1 MLVSE
6 IKRHVVLR
14 MVSKQ
19 VDDSELE
26 RGEVLNLVNL
36 NPGIFLQPVLMLRS
50 VDIGQDKQV
59 IKVNQIPFFLVLLV
73 FSCKPEL
80 LEAVIQVL

>member
-1 MLVSE
+1 
-6 IKRHVVLR
+6 

-19 VDDSELE
+19 VDNSELE

-36 NPGIFLQPVLMLRS
+36 NPRIFLQPVLMLRS
-50 VDIGQDKQV
+50 VDIRQDKQI
-59 IKVNQIPFFLVLLV
+59 IKVNQVPFFFVLLV
-73 FSCKPEL
+73 FSCKLEL

>member
-1 MLVSE
+1 
-6 IKRHVVLR
+6 

-59 IKVNQIPFFLVLLV
+59 IKINQVPFFLVLLV
-73 FSCKPEL
+73 FSCKLEL

>member
-1 MLVSE
+1 
-6 IKRHVVLR
+6 

-19 VDDSELE
+19 VDDSELK

-36 NPGIFLQPVLMLRS
+36 NPGIFLQLVPVLRS

-59 IKVNQIPFFLVLLV
+59 IEINQVPFFLVLLV
-73 FSCKPEL
+73 FSCKLEL
-80 LEAVIQVL
+80 LETVIQVL

>member
-1 MLVSE
+1 
-6 IKRHVVLR
+6 

-36 NPGIFLQPVLMLRS
+36 NPGIFLQLVPVLRS
-50 VDIGQDKQV
+50 VDIGQDKQ
-59 IKVNQIPFFLVLLV
+59 IIEVNQIPFFLVLLV

-80 LEAVIQVL
+80 LETVSQVL